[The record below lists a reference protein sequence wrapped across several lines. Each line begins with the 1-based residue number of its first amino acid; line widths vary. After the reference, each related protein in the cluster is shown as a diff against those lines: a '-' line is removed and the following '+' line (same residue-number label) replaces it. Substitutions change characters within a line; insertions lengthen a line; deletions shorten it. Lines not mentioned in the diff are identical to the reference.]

1 MQLDNVQH
9 VFFYEHGEIFQTIV
23 QSKMHELV
31 LRGDNYV
38 LCKPCIETECGCFV
52 KNKLYP

>member
-1 MQLDNVQH
+1 
-9 VFFYEHGEIFQTIV
+9 
-23 QSKMHELV
+23 MHELV

-52 KNKLYP
+52 KNKLYPCISINKLHIVIGINCDF

>member
-1 MQLDNVQH
+1 
-9 VFFYEHGEIFQTIV
+9 
-23 QSKMHELV
+23 MHELV